1 MSLSEDCIIGN
12 KQHENPPV
20 FSSSRSGAGNER
32 RAERLYVSSQGV
44 RTGEFSTTVETR
56 IQRPTKMTLGD
67 MLPKARGKHVLAAAP
82 APGTYAAVAVVGD
95 SDVVVLPEV
104 ARYTRGGS
112 VFDRNGAA
120 PVAPLTAYTSSG
132 RLSSMSGGTVVI
144 VRSGVV
150 CVARSIGGRRDG
162 SSRAGVTRRASRE
175 TQACHRGDPARFV

>member
-1 MSLSEDCIIGN
+1 MADSI
-12 KQHENPPV
+12 
-20 FSSSRSGAGNER
+20 
-32 RAERLYVSSQGV
+32 RAECLDVPREGIGARKV
-44 RTGEFSTTVETR
+44 RTTMRTLFSHVP
-56 IQRPTKMTLGD
+56 QVALGD
-67 MLPKARGKHVLAAAP
+67 MFPKARGKHVLAAAP

-150 CVARSIGGRRDG
+150 
-162 SSRAGVTRRASRE
+162 
-175 TQACHRGDPARFV
+175 